1 MDGSMAA
8 LSERW
13 FGVTP
18 VAGSTIVTPTP
29 GYGVP
34 DMNGYQERDPAPSC
48 TFG

>member
-1 MDGSMAA
+1 MEGALA
-8 LSERW
+8 ELSERW

-34 DMNGYQERDPAPSC
+34 GFTGYQESDHAPSC